1 MIFSPRLN
9 LFFKL
14 LFSESSSKDYPLFLS
29 FEVLSKFF
37 DEDDLK
43 KIKNDIETISDGRI
57 RASLRDDGFY
67 LFYPFFDIV
76 FLLLEKGY
84 PYTELSYMLD
94 WRDFE
99 RYVANIFMKIGFET
113 VLNFHFSYNQ
123 VRREID
129 ILAKIDNIL
138 LCIDAKHWKKG
149 VLESKLKILA
159 TQQKDRCSLLAEYI
173 SKCRKNIDSIF
184 SSNYVHLSLIHI

>member
-1 MIFSPRLN
+1 

-129 ILAKIDNIL
+129 ILAKIDN
-138 LCIDAKHWKKG
+138 
-149 VLESKLKILA
+149 
-159 TQQKDRCSLLAEYI
+159 
-173 SKCRKNIDSIF
+173 
-184 SSNYVHLSLIHI
+184 